1 MTEANPKAALAC
13 LKRTIGTWS
22 RENLLEFT
30 IGRREVV
37 WALERIAMW
46 RDLFTGAAQ
55 LLLAL
60 GEAEN
65 ESRANNA
72 SGVFTGLF
80 SLAPGELAPTQAPPQ
95 ERLSVL
101 KEALKSS
108 SKKRRLLAI
117 HACNKALESQY
128 FFRDVGAE
136 YQGLRNVPN
145 LWMPQTYGELF
156 EAYRQIWQLL
166 YSQLGDVPIDEQQL
180 IVTVLLQ
187 RAQGL
192 GRYVVLAD
200 MVIDTVN
207 ELMQKQYTDKKKIL
221 ADIIRLL
228 HYEGSQLPEHIRQR
242 WEQLKDSLIGSDFSS
257 RMKRYVGMDLLE
269 DSWIFWKILLM
280 NRAILLIKRNYISR
294 N

>member
-1 MTEANPKAALAC
+1 MCKYAAESDVARSVVEKLLGANGPFQNDDYLQTQSGARFFLALTEANPKAALAC

-65 ESRANNA
+65 ESWANNA

-145 LWMPQTYGELF
+145 KHME
-156 EAYRQIWQLL
+156 
-166 YSQLGDVPIDEQQL
+166 
-180 IVTVLLQ
+180 
-187 RAQGL
+187 
-192 GRYVVLAD
+192 
-200 MVIDTVN
+200 N
-207 ELMQKQYTDKKKIL
+207 
-221 ADIIRLL
+221 
-228 HYEGSQLPEHIRQR
+228 
-242 WEQLKDSLIGSDFSS
+242 SS
-257 RMKRYVGMDLLE
+257 RHTARYG
-269 DSWIFWKILLM
+269 SFSIA
-280 NRAILLIKRNYISR
+280 N
-294 N
+294 